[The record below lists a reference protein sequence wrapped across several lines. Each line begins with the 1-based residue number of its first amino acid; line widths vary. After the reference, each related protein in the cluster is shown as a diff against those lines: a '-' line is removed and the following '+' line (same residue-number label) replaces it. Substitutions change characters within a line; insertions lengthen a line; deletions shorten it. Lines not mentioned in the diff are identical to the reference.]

1 MIKSSTSDR
10 LILAL
15 DVPAAEAARR
25 LVRQTEAAI
34 SFYKIG
40 HELLF
45 GGGIELA
52 RELKAEGK
60 RIFLDMKLLDISNTV
75 EKATANVARL
85 GVDLL
90 TVHGIDSK
98 TLNAAVAGRG
108 SSPLKLLSVTVM
120 THLEAADLA
129 EQGIAESPAALV
141 VRRARMAQDAG
152 FDGVIASG
160 EEAAR
165 IRAATGPD
173 FLIVTPGIRP
183 AGDAKG
189 DQARVMTPKAALA
202 AGADHLVIGRPITAA
217 ADPLAAAKAI
227 QSEIATVSRESE

>member
-1 MIKSSTSDR
+1 M
-10 LILAL
+10 
-15 DVPAAEAARR
+15 PEAEAARR
-25 LVRQTEAAI
+25 LVRQTEAVVN
-34 SFYKIG
+34 FYKIG

-45 GGGIELA
+45 GDGLDLA
-52 RELKAEGK
+52 RALKSEGK
-60 RIFLDMKLLDISNTV
+60 RVFLDMKLLDISNTV
-75 EKATANVARL
+75 EKATANIARL

-90 TVHGIDSK
+90 TVHGLDRK
-98 TLNAAVAGRG
+98 TLKAAVAGRG

-141 VRRARMAQDAG
+141 VRRAMMAEDAG

-160 EEAAR
+160 EEATS
-165 IRAATGPD
+165 IRSATGPG

-189 DQARVMTPKAALA
+189 DQARVMTPKAALE
-202 AGADHLVIGRPITAA
+202 AGANHLVVGRPISAA
-217 ADPLAAAKAI
+217 TDPLAAARAI
-227 QSEIATVSRESE
+227 QAEIATVSWT